1 MRLYLVRHPK
11 PQVAADVCYGS
22 TDLAVAEQ
30 ELAHALTCLLPD
42 LPRAAP
48 VFSSPLQ
55 RCAGLADCIA
65 VAHGAVAMTRDAR
78 LAEMHFG
85 AWELRP
91 WSDIPRAEIDAW
103 ADDLTGYRP
112 GGGENV
118 LQMAQRVRAFHEDL
132 MRLPPESAI
141 VVCHAGTIRLL
152 LACQRALP
160 LAEMAL
166 YAAQTRHEIGYGEV
180 ILLDC

>member
-30 ELAHALTCLLPD
+30 ELRRALFSLLPD
-42 LPRAAP
+42 LPQGVP
-48 VFSSPLQ
+48 LFSSPLQ
-55 RCAGLADCIA
+55 RCAELADRIA
-65 VAHGAVAMTRDAR
+65 AAYGGAAVTYDAR

-91 WSDIPRAEIDAW
+91 WRDIARAEIDAW
-103 ADDLTGYRP
+103 ADDLIGYRP

-118 LQMAQRVRAFHEDL
+118 LQMAQRVRAFHDDV
-132 MRLPPESAI
+132 MRLPLESAI

-152 LACQRALP
+152 LACRRALP
-160 LAEMAL
+160 LAGMAL
-166 YAAQTRHEIGYGEV
+166 YAAQMRHQINYGEV
-180 ILLDC
+180 IRVDW